1 MNPTKRLGRFTSSE
15 IYNLTKKDRTGKKF
29 GQAALTYIEEKNYE
43 RKLGRRLTEQVSARP
58 LDWGNL
64 VEQRAFDVLGLE
76 YQLVSKTTLEHPDM
90 PDVWAGSPDGVKN
103 GAVMDIKCPYTMKS
117 FCQFYDINDKES
129 LLNNHKS
136 GEQYYWQ
143 LVSNAIL
150 TNVDKA
156 ELIIYCPYKSEL
168 DIIRGMAQEQ
178 LIKWF
183 DYVSDEE
190 LPYLLDDGYYNH
202 LKIITLDIPQE
213 DKDLLMECVI
223 EASKMLVPLSS

>member
-1 MNPTKRLGRFTSSE
+1 MYQVKRLGRFTSSE

-29 GQAALTYIEEKNYE
+29 GQAALTYIQEKNFE
-43 RKLGRRLTEQVSARP
+43 RRLGRSLSEQVSARP
-58 LDWGNL
+58 LEWGRL

-76 YQLVSKTTLEHPDM
+76 YSLVSNVTIEHHDM

-103 GAVMDIKCPYTMKS
+103 NVVMDIKCPSTLKS
-117 FCQFYDINDKES
+117 FCQFYDITDKES
-129 LLNNHKS
+129 LIDNHKS

-150 TNVDKA
+150 TNVNKA

-178 LIKWF
+178 LLKWVE
-183 DYVSDEE
+183 YATDEQ
-190 LPYLLDDGYYNH
+190 LPYLLDNGYYNH
-202 LKIITLDIPQE
+202 LKIITLDIPKE
-213 DKDLLMECVI
+213 DKDYLTECVL
-223 EASKMLVPLSS
+223 EAKKLLLPL